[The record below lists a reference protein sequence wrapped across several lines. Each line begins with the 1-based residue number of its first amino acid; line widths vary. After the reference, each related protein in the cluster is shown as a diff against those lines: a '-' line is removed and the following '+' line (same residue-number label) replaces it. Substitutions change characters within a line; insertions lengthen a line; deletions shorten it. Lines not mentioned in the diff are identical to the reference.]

1 MEDIRAS
8 IRAFILEH
16 FMSGEDPGKLTD
28 DTSLER
34 AHVVDSA
41 GVLEIML
48 YIEEKYGFEVEADDA
63 LPENFDTMRNI
74 AAYIERKLASQ

>member
-8 IRAFILEH
+8 IRAFILEK
-16 FMSGEDPGKLTD
+16 FMSGEDPNKLTD
-28 DTSLER
+28 ETSLER

-48 YIEEKYGFEVEADDA
+48 FIEEKYGFEVETDDA

>member
-1 MEDIRAS
+1 MEDIRVS
-8 IRAFILEH
+8 IRAFILEK
-16 FMSGEDPGKLTD
+16 FMSGEDPSKLTD
-28 DTSLER
+28 ETSLER

-48 YIEEKYGFEVEADDA
+48 FIEEKYGFEVETDDA

-74 AAYIERKLASQ
+74 AAYIERKLASP